1 MYQLCDVYTISN
13 KDYLAIGN
21 WDGIQAPHDTA
32 QLMILGSR
40 DNNFSWESPTVA
52 NFQFHRRIFF
62 DANHMQTRS
71 KQLMQPLS
79 ANYQMEICNGFISEH
94 IIFLL
99 RVCSLNKLA
108 VKQKLT
114 NDTKYAPSG
123 LNSS

>member
-1 MYQLCDVYTISN
+1 MYQLCDVSTISN

-32 QLMILGSR
+32 QLKILCSR
-40 DNNFSWESPTVA
+40 DNNFSWEPPAVA
-52 NFQFHRRIFF
+52 NLLPPQFFY
-62 DANHMQTRS
+62 ATHMQTRS

-94 IIFLL
+94 IIYLL